1 MTLSLLT
8 PEILIVFLLLTIRI
22 GAIVLSL
29 PLLNSRNIPAQLKV
43 MLILML
49 SVALYPLVQT
59 QQVVIPQRLGHLG
72 LVVVSEMLIGLTIGF
87 VAQILFA
94 GIQLGGEIIGQQMG
108 LNFAT
113 IFDPQNAHQ
122 VSLIAHFQDVL
133 AMLLFLSGSAHH
145 WFIIAMAESLQS
157 IPLGALSTSG
167 AVLPVILTLLG
178 KACVIAIQLAAPVS
192 IALLLAT
199 LVLGVIARLVP
210 QLNVFALS
218 FPATLGLGMVML
230 ALALPAVMG
239 GIQLAFGQLGNDLV
253 QVIRVLGAR

>member
-59 QQVVIPQRLGHLG
+59 QQVVIPQRFGHLG

-133 AMLLFLSGSAHH
+133 AMLLFLSGSGHH

-210 QLNVFALS
+210 QLNVFMLS

-230 ALALPAVMG
+230 ALALPALMG

-253 QVIRVLGAR
+253 QVIRVLGAH

>member
-8 PEILIVFLLLTIRI
+8 PEILIVFLFLTIRI

-29 PLLNSRNIPAQLKV
+29 PLLGSRNLPAQLKV
-43 MLILML
+43 LLILVL
-49 SVALYPLVQT
+49 GVALYPRIQI

-72 LVVVSEMLIGLTIGF
+72 LVVMSEMLIGLVIGF

-94 GIQLGGEIIGQQMG
+94 GIQLGGELVSQQMG
-108 LNFAT
+108 LNMAT
-113 IFDPQNAHQ
+113 IFDPHSTQQ
-122 VSLIAHFQDVL
+122 VSLITHFQYVL
-133 AMLLFLSGSAHH
+133 AMLMFLSGSAHH

-157 IPLGALSTSG
+157 IPLAGLSTSG

-199 LVLGVIARLVP
+199 LVLGVMARLVP
-210 QLNVFALS
+210 QLNVFMLS
-218 FPATLGLGMVML
+218 FPATLGLGLVML
-230 ALALPAVMG
+230 ALALPSVMG
-239 GIQLAFGQLGNDLV
+239 GIQLACAQLGYDLV

>member
-72 LVVVSEMLIGLTIGF
+72 LIVVSEMLIGLTIGF

-94 GIQLGGEIIGQQMG
+94 GIQLGGEIISQQMG

-157 IPLGALSTSG
+157 IPLGALSASG

-199 LVLGVIARLVP
+199 LALGVIARLVP

>member
-1 MTLSLLT
+1 MTLALLT
-8 PEILIVFLLLTIRI
+8 PETLIVFLLLTIRI

-29 PLLNSRNIPAQLKV
+29 PLLGSRNVPAQPKV
-43 MLILML
+43 LLILML
-49 SVALYPLVQT
+49 GVALYPLVQT
-59 QQVVIPQRLGHLG
+59 QQIVIPQRLGHLV

-94 GIQLGGEIIGQQMG
+94 GIQLGGELISQQMG
-108 LNFAT
+108 LSIAT
-113 IFDPQNAHQ
+113 VFDPHNAQQ
-122 VSLIAHFQDVL
+122 VSLVAHFQYVL
-133 AMLLFLSGSAHH
+133 AMLMFLSGSAHH

-157 IPLGALSTSG
+157 IPLAGLSTSG
-167 AVLPVILTLLG
+167 TVLPVILTLLG

-199 LVLGVIARLVP
+199 LVLGMMARLGP
-210 QLNVFALS
+210 QLNVFMLS
-218 FPATLGLGMVML
+218 FPATLGLGLVML
-230 ALALPAVMG
+230 ALTLPLVIG

>member
-72 LVVVSEMLIGLTIGF
+72 LAVVSEMLIGLTIGF

-94 GIQLGGEIIGQQMG
+94 GIQLGGEIISQQMG

-157 IPLGALSTSG
+157 IPLGALSASG

-210 QLNVFALS
+210 QLNVFMLS

-230 ALALPAVMG
+230 ALALPALMG

>member
-29 PLLNSRNIPAQLKV
+29 PLLGSRNLPAQLKV
-43 MLILML
+43 LLILML
-49 SVALYPLVQT
+49 GVALYPLVQI

-94 GIQLGGEIIGQQMG
+94 GIQLGGELISQQMG
-108 LNFAT
+108 LNIAT
-113 IFDPQNAHQ
+113 IFDPHNAQQ
-122 VSLIAHFQDVL
+122 VSLITHFQYVL
-133 AMLLFLSGSAHH
+133 AMLMFLSGSAHH

-157 IPLGALSTSG
+157 IPLAGLSASG

-199 LVLGVIARLVP
+199 LVLGVMARLVP
-210 QLNVFALS
+210 QLNVFMLS
-218 FPATLGLGMVML
+218 FPATLGLGLVML

-239 GIQLAFGQLGNDLV
+239 GILLAFGQLGNDLV
-253 QVIRVLGAR
+253 QVIRALGAR

>member
-1 MTLSLLT
+1 MTLSLLR

-29 PLLNSRNIPAQLKV
+29 PLLDSRNIPAQLKI
-43 MLILML
+43 LFILML

-87 VAQILFA
+87 VAKVLFA
-94 GIQLGGEIIGQQMG
+94 GIQLGGELISQQMG

-133 AMLLFLSGSAHH
+133 AMVLFLSGSAHH

-210 QLNVFALS
+210 QLNVFMLS
-218 FPATLGLGMVML
+218 FPATLGLGLVML
-230 ALALPAVMG
+230 ALALPSLMG

>member
-8 PEILIVFLLLTIRI
+8 PETLIVFLLLTIRI

-29 PLLNSRNIPAQLKV
+29 PLLDSRNIPAQLKV
-43 MLILML
+43 LLILML
-49 SVALYPLVQT
+49 SMALYPLVQT

-87 VAQILFA
+87 VAQLLFA
-94 GIQLGGEIIGQQMG
+94 GIQLGGEIISQQMG
-108 LNFAT
+108 LHMAT
-113 IFDPQNAHQ
+113 IFDPNSAHQ
-122 VSLIAHFQDVL
+122 ASLVAHFQYVL
-133 AMLLFLSGSAHH
+133 AMLMFLSSSAHH

-157 IPLGALSTSG
+157 IPLAGLSTSG

-178 KACVIAIQLAAPVS
+178 KACIIAIQLAAPVS

-199 LVLGVIARLVP
+199 IVLGVMARLVP
-210 QLNVFALS
+210 QLNVFMLS
-218 FPATLGLGMVML
+218 FPATLGLGLIML
-230 ALALPAVMG
+230 ALALPSVMG

>member
-1 MTLSLLT
+1 MTLSLLA
-8 PEILIVFLLLTIRI
+8 PETLIVFLLLTVRI

-29 PLLNSRNIPAQLKV
+29 PLLDSRNLPAQLKV
-43 MLILML
+43 LLILML
-49 SVALYPLVQT
+49 GMALYPLVQT

-87 VAQILFA
+87 VAQLLFA
-94 GIQLGGEIIGQQMG
+94 GIQLGGEIISHQMG
-108 LNFAT
+108 LNIAT
-113 IFDPQNAHQ
+113 IFDPNTAHQ
-122 VSLIAHFQDVL
+122 VSLVAHFHYVL
-133 AMLLFLSGSAHH
+133 AMLMFLSSSAHH

-157 IPLGALSTSG
+157 IPLAGLSTSG
-167 AVLPVILTLLG
+167 AVLPVILILLG

-199 LVLGVIARLVP
+199 LVLGVMARLVP
-210 QLNVFALS
+210 QLNVFMLS
-218 FPATLGLGMVML
+218 FPATLGLGLVML
-230 ALALPAVMG
+230 ALALPSIMG

>member
-1 MTLSLLT
+1 
-8 PEILIVFLLLTIRI
+8 
-22 GAIVLSL
+22 
-29 PLLNSRNIPAQLKV
+29 
-43 MLILML
+43 MLGM
-49 SVALYPLVQT
+49 ALYPLVQT

-87 VAQILFA
+87 VAQLLFA
-94 GIQLGGEIIGQQMG
+94 GIQLGGEIISQQMG
-108 LNFAT
+108 LHMAT
-113 IFDPQNAHQ
+113 IFDPTSAHQ
-122 VSLIAHFQDVL
+122 ASLVAHFHYVL
-133 AMLLFLSGSAHH
+133 AMLMFLSSSAHH

-157 IPLGALSTSG
+157 IPLAGLSTSG

-199 LVLGVIARLVP
+199 LVLGVMARLVP
-210 QLNVFALS
+210 QLNVFMLS
-218 FPATLGLGMVML
+218 FPATLGLGLVML
-230 ALALPAVMG
+230 ALALPSVMG

>member
-59 QQVVIPQRLGHLG
+59 QQVVIPQRLGHLV
-72 LVVVSEMLIGLTIGF
+72 LIVVSEMLIGLTIGL

-94 GIQLGGEIIGQQMG
+94 GIQLGGEIISQQMG

-157 IPLGALSTSG
+157 IPLGALSASG

-210 QLNVFALS
+210 QLNVFMLS

-230 ALALPAVMG
+230 ALALPALMG

>member
-8 PEILIVFLLLTIRI
+8 PETLIVFLFLTIRI

-29 PLLNSRNIPAQLKV
+29 PLLDSRNIPAQLKV
-43 MLILML
+43 LLILML
-49 SVALYPLVQT
+49 GVALYPLVQT

-72 LVVVSEMLIGLTIGF
+72 LIVVSEMLIGLTIGF

-94 GIQLGGEIIGQQMG
+94 GIQLGGEIISQQMG

-122 VSLIAHFQDVL
+122 VSLIAHLQDVL

-145 WFIIAMAESLQS
+145 WFIIDMAESLQS
-157 IPLGALSTSG
+157 IPLGALSASG

-178 KACVIAIQLAAPVS
+178 KACVIAIQLEAPVS

-199 LVLGVIARLVP
+199 LALGVIARLVP

-230 ALALPAVMG
+230 
-239 GIQLAFGQLGNDLV
+239 
-253 QVIRVLGAR
+253 

>member
-8 PEILIVFLLLTIRI
+8 PETLIIFLLLTIRI

-29 PLLNSRNIPAQLKV
+29 PLLGSRNIPAQLKV
-43 MLILML
+43 LLILML
-49 SVALYPLVQT
+49 GMALYPLVQT

-87 VAQILFA
+87 VAQLLFA
-94 GIQLGGEIIGQQMG
+94 GIQLGGEIISQQMG
-108 LNFAT
+108 LNMAT
-113 IFDPQNAHQ
+113 IFDPTSAHQ
-122 VSLIAHFQDVL
+122 ASLVGHFQSVL
-133 AMLLFLSGSAHH
+133 AMLIFLSSSAHH

-157 IPLGALSTSG
+157 IPLAGLSTSG

-199 LVLGVIARLVP
+199 LVLGVMARLVP
-210 QLNVFALS
+210 QLNVFMLS
-218 FPATLGLGMVML
+218 FPATLGLGLVML
-230 ALALPAVMG
+230 ALALPSVMG

>member
-72 LVVVSEMLIGLTIGF
+72 LIVVSEMLIGLTIGF

-94 GIQLGGEIIGQQMG
+94 GIQLGGEIISQQMG

-157 IPLGALSTSG
+157 IPLGALSASG

-210 QLNVFALS
+210 QLNVFMLS

-230 ALALPAVMG
+230 ALALPALMG

>member
-157 IPLGALSTSG
+157 IPLGALSASG

-230 ALALPAVMG
+230 ALALPALMG

>member
-122 VSLIAHFQDVL
+122 VSLIAHFHDVL
-133 AMLLFLSGSAHH
+133 AMFLFLSGSAHH

-157 IPLGALSTSG
+157 IPLGGLSTSG
-167 AVLPVILTLLG
+167 AVLPVILALLG